1 MFNRR
6 VLGAIFAIACLSL
19 SACNDSK
26 KTSATT
32 GGGNDSGSTETVEI
46 GSPLIAAAAYRPVAT
61 ANSGDEAITVPL
73 ANVVILRKLDLPS
86 KMDGTGS
93 WIGVEINE
101 ATAAKLKP
109 ADVFHHPRDKKIF
122 RRLIP
127 GDFVKRD
134 QVVALLDD
142 EQAFLEFSAAQTKWD
157 VAKISAAAYE
167 VTVEKLKQIVTQTK
181 AGVEKGIVPLQE
193 LYNSEATLARYN
205 AEMADRKGAVDVA
218 ASDMKKG
225 RNIWDKHTLRSLFDG
240 QVQQVIKHEGDGA
253 KAAEPIMVVHDFS
266 TLRALGNLP
275 KEYVNV
281 VSPGDDVTIEMPRDL
296 PPGTIFEQHTTN
308 KPIVAVAVA
317 MSGGKPIVVSAADDG
332 WVYAWDRELK
342 DLGSVRLSGGVRSL
356 AVTRPGI
363 EPAMTLVGG
372 ADGIA
377 RLYSLSNGLSAVRE
391 FEGKHD
397 GGVGAASF
405 SPDGRYC
412 VTADSRGIYM
422 YEAANGKRMYAFP
435 GREHHSPVTSLTFTP
450 QGKVISAGRE
460 PSIRV
465 WTIGDKSAKVDG
477 DEFRINTRS
486 GDVAMPG
493 VTDDGSRLLLDA
505 DKTHLDIIHLQRMR
519 KERPLAVAGEAVRF
533 NTFAIW
539 SPELEKKAD
548 NRLIA
553 TTGAADGVVQLW
565 RAPTAQTRGSEVARL
580 VTRDASPATCAAFSP
595 VADNPFIVVG
605 TRKGE
610 VFLWPLPSSEAQAE
624 FKTKVT
630 FVDPAIESSGRT
642 VNVMVDFD
650 NPKGE
655 GDKYLLRPGSTV
667 TLVIRP
673 KK

>member
-1 MFNRR
+1 MYTRR
-6 VLGAIFAIACLSL
+6 FLSAFFAVACLSIA
-19 SACNDSK
+19 ACGPNK
-26 KTSATT
+26 PTAPVT
-32 GGGNDSGSTETVEI
+32 GSSDGPSVEAVDI
-46 GSPLIAAAAYRPVAT
+46 GSPLITATEYRPVAT
-61 ANSGDEAITVPL
+61 VRPGDEAITVPL

-86 KMDGTGS
+86 KMDGTVS

-101 ATAAKLKP
+101 AEAAKLKP
-109 ADVFHHPRDKKIF
+109 ADVFTHPRDKKIF

-157 VAKISAAAYE
+157 VAKVSAIEYE
-167 VTVEKLKQIVTQTK
+167 KTVDSLKKIVEQTRR
-181 AGVEKGIVPLQE
+181 GVERNIVPLQE

-205 AEMADRKGAVDVA
+205 ADSADRKGAVDVA
-218 ASDMKKG
+218 ASEMKKG
-225 RNIWDKHTLRSLFDG
+225 RNIWDRHTVRSVFDG
-240 QVQQVIKHEGDGA
+240 QVQQIIKHEGDGV
-253 KAAEPIMVVHDFS
+253 KAAEPIMVIHDFS
-266 TLRALGNLP
+266 RLRGLGNLP

-281 VSPGDDVTIEMPRDL
+281 VAPGDDVTIEMPRDL
-296 PPGTIFEQHTTN
+296 PPGTVFEQHTTN

-342 DLGSVRLSGGVRSL
+342 DLGSVRLSGGVRCL
-356 AVTRPGI
+356 AVTRPGV

-377 RLYSLSNGLSAVRE
+377 RLYSLANGLNGVRE
-391 FEGKHD
+391 FEGKHE
-397 GGVGAASF
+397 GGVLAASF
-405 SPDGRYC
+405 SPEGRFC

-422 YEAANGKRMYAFP
+422 YDVISGKRKYAFP
-435 GREHHSPVTSLTFTP
+435 SREHHSPVTSLTFTP

-465 WTIGDKSAKVDG
+465 WTVGDKGAKVDG

-519 KERPLAVAGEAVRF
+519 KERPLAMAGEAVRF
-533 NTFAIW
+533 HTFAIW
-539 SPELEKKAD
+539 SPELDKKAD

-565 RAPTAQTRGSEVARL
+565 RAPTAQARGSEVARL

-595 VADNPFIVVG
+595 IADSPFIVVG

-624 FKTKVT
+624 FNTTVT
-630 FVDPAIESSGRT
+630 FVENSIESSGRS
-642 VNVMVDFD
+642 VNVLVDFD

-655 GDKYLLRPGSTV
+655 GNKYLLRPGSTV